1 MTQPARSSS
10 VPCFLFPFLPP
21 YVTFTRTNERTLNE
35 RTYTDTAALVY
46 SYHINLYKASKEQ
59 NLVRHR
65 NLLLIPSPLC
75 FPLCFPLFKNFDHDV
90 DSALQF
96 LHLPNERQGW
106 IYIHQGPRADDQ
118 HPEEHP
124 HPIAQLPVGRHHA
137 RAGDVRL
144 TP

>member
-1 MTQPARSSS
+1 MYISTLIRQHLYIRSTSI
-10 VPCFLFPFLPP
+10 FKRL
-21 YVTFTRTNERTLNE
+21 FTRT
-35 RTYTDTAALVY
+35 
-46 SYHINLYKASKEQ
+46 

-65 NLLLIPSPLC
+65 NLLLIPFLTNQRMLSTL
-75 FPLCFPLFKNFDHDV
+75 LSTLQNFDHDV

-106 IYIHQGPRADDQ
+106 IYIHQGSRADDQ